1 MRYANRWR
9 IGTGPARV
17 ALIPEGFVTRSIPF
31 AALAVVLTVGAV
43 RAEAQITTVIA
54 PRKPTEERKV
64 EVARRE
70 EAARDSV
77 ARVVLTDMKQW
88 VDSAASSL
96 ALRPDTAGAPAD
108 TGVAA
113 PAPPA
118 VTNDSS
124 ATRDA
129 RQRASATEFR
139 EGAQAPDTATM
150 FPTLAI
156 AGGLMIVLGFAL
168 RRRGVAAAARARH

>member
-1 MRYANRWR
+1 MRKQMA
-9 IGTGPARV
+9 GTGPARV
-17 ALIPEGFVTRSIPF
+17 AVIPEGLVTKSIPF
-31 AALAVVLTVGAV
+31 AAFAVVLTVGAV

-64 EVARRE
+64 ELARRE
-70 EAARDSV
+70 QVARDSV

-113 PAPPA
+113 PTPPA

-129 RQRASATEFR
+129 RRQASATEFR
-139 EGAQAPDTATM
+139 EGGRAPDTATM

-156 AGGLMIVLGFAL
+156 AGGLMIVLGVAV
-168 RRRGVAAAARARH
+168 RRRGAATAARARQ